1 MKKKII
7 LFLIISV
14 FLIVSVFIYL
24 GFYFGIIPSKKYS
37 DADFKIDKYISSYD
51 MDDDGVDDQT
61 DILENAKK
69 YIASKPIYKSKYY
82 AGGYSD
88 DEYGVCTDVVANA
101 LLDSGYDLR
110 ELVNADILKNR
121 DDYDID
127 KVDKNIDF
135 RRVRNLLIY
144 FKNNAISLTTDI
156 YKIDEWHGGDIVI
169 FPNHIAI
176 VSDSRN
182 RKGIPYVIHLSPR
195 QIRYEENILERRKV
209 IGHYRIS

>member
-69 YIASKPIYKSKYY
+69 YIATKPIYKSKYY

>member
-24 GFYFGIIPSKKYS
+24 CFYFGIIPSKKYS
-37 DADFKIDKYISSYD
+37 DSDFKIDKYISRYD

-69 YIASKPIYKSKYY
+69 YIATKPIYKSKYY